1 MMKPRDFFL
10 QVSADG
16 VPRPQ
21 GSKKAFVCGGKA
33 VLVEQADGLKEW
45 RDHVASSASAHM
57 QYRGLECLEKTPI
70 SVKLAFAMPRT
81 KSMKPTDGL
90 EMVQRPDIDKLERA
104 ILDALTGVVFK
115 DDSQVC
121 ALHAVKRRCAPGE
134 PPNVFVQVEPVKGP
148 IIAW

>member
-10 QVSADG
+10 QFSADG

-21 GSKKAFVCGGKA
+21 GSKKAFLRGKKIVMKESA
-33 VLVEQADGLKEW
+33 EGLKEW
-45 RDHVASSASAHM
+45 REHVASAAATHM
-57 QYRGLECLEKTPI
+57 QYRGLKCLEKTPM

-104 ILDALTGVVFK
+104 ILDALTGVAFK

-134 PPNVFVQVEPVKGP
+134 PPNVFIEVEPVKGP
-148 IIAW
+148 VIAW

>member
-1 MMKPRDFFL
+1 MKPRDFFL
-10 QVSADG
+10 QVTVEG
-16 VPRPQ
+16 KPLPQ
-21 GSKKAFVCGGKA
+21 GSKVAFLRGKKIVMKESA
-33 VLVEQADGLKEW
+33 EGLKEW
-45 RDHVASSASAHM
+45 RDHVASTVSTHM
-57 QYRGLECLEKTPI
+57 QYRGLECLEKTPM

-81 KSMKPTDGL
+81 KSMKPIDGL

-104 ILDALTGVVFK
+104 ILDALTGVAFK

-121 ALHAVKRRCAPGE
+121 DLHAVKRRCAPGE

>member
-10 QVSADG
+10 QFSAGG

-21 GSKKAFVCGGKA
+21 GSKKAFLRGKKICMKESA
-33 VLVEQADGLKEW
+33 EGLREW
-45 RDHVASSASAHM
+45 REHVASAASNHM
-57 QYRGLECLEKTPI
+57 QYRGLEMLEKTPM

-104 ILDALTGVVFK
+104 ILDALTGVAFK